1 MREILHIQG
10 GQCGNQIGAKFWE
23 VYLCALQIKLKLYIV
38 LYIIFLH
45 FKVLLLMNISKCLF
59 GVAGSARTEIL
70 CNMQGN
76 RINLHN

>member
-23 VYLCALQIKLKLYIV
+23 VYSCALQIKLFKLYIV

-45 FKVLLLMNISKCLF
+45 FKVLLLMYISKCLF
-59 GVAGSARTEIL
+59 GVAGSARTEFL
-70 CNMQGN
+70 CNM
-76 RINLHN
+76 